1 MTEHPSRRAAIYVR
15 TNKDPRPVAEFRRLN
30 TQIELCVTAAK
41 TKGFP
46 EEELSIYKD
55 ECISGVAKSA
65 PDLTQLLH
73 NASCYSTIVV
83 PTVDL
88 ISRDADRCAR
98 AVQCILNAGAV
109 LWCYQSMGPVQPSND
124 VNKMIMRLSEFAR
137 AIDRERRSKVEKS
150 AYANRVQMKR
160 SAHSTTADVNSQ
172 STIGE
177 EHAIQKK

>member
-1 MTEHPSRRAAIYVR
+1 MTERPNRRAAIYVR
-15 TNKDPRPVAEFRRLN
+15 TNKDPRSVAEFRRLN

-55 ECISGVAKSA
+55 EGVSGVAKSA
-65 PDLTQLLH
+65 PDLKQLLH
-73 NASCYSTIVV
+73 NASCYSTIFV
-83 PTVDL
+83 PTVDR

-98 AVQCILNAGAV
+98 TVQCILNAGAE
-109 LWCYQSMGPVQPSND
+109 LWCCQSMEPVQPSYD
-124 VNKMIMRLSEFAR
+124 ANKMIMRLREYAR
-137 AIDRERRSKVEKS
+137 AIDRERRSIVAKG

-172 STIGE
+172 SPIGE
-177 EHAIQKK
+177 ENAIQKK